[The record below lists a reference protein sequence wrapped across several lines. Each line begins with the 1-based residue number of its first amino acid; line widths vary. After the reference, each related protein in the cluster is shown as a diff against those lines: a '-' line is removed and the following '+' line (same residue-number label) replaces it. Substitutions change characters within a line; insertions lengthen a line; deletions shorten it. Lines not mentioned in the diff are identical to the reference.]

1 MEHRDRRQANSFRN
15 GRFSSIEQLQL
26 LFLLLRQNIRF
37 LHALQTI
44 QKQKKFV
51 SPDESNL

>member
-44 QKQKKFV
+44 LKQKKIV